1 MKYEE
6 FVTKLGT
13 RYDIINGELT
23 ESPSGL
29 FVVSEEFKD
38 YSIYINKQNLT
49 ASIIAPRLSYI
60 AREYKIKVRDCV
72 SLIIDWYKHN
82 RNLDWTIDYN
92 RISISKYLDYY
103 LNGIDGLLI
112 DYGFTE
118 VADKTNLELGDWL
131 IYKLDDVEV
140 VNTTMYYGNGK
151 ILQQLPDK
159 LSSIDPI
166 DFTKVVRVYRYGN

>member
-6 FVTKLGT
+6 YVTKLGT

-38 YSIYINKQNLT
+38 YTIYINKQNLT
-49 ASIIAPRLSYI
+49 VSIIAPRLSYI
-60 AREYKIKVRDCV
+60 GREYKLKVRDCV
-72 SLIIDWYKHN
+72 SIIIDWYKHN
-82 RNLDWTIDYN
+82 RNIDWTSDYN

-103 LNGIDGLLI
+103 VNKIDNLLI
-112 DYGFTE
+112 EYGFIE
-118 VADKTNLELGDWL
+118 VEDKINLEIGDWL
-131 IYKLDDVEV
+131 IYKIDNQGA
-140 VNTTMYYGNGK
+140 VNTAMYYGNDK
-151 ILQQLPDK
+151 ILQQLPNK

-166 DFTKVVRVYRYGN
+166 DFAKVVRVYRYDN

>member
-6 FVTKLGT
+6 YVTKLGT

-38 YSIYINKQNLT
+38 YTIYINKQNLT
-49 ASIIAPRLSYI
+49 ATMIAPRLAYI
-60 AREYKIKVRDCV
+60 GREYRIKVRDCI

-82 RNLDWTIDYN
+82 RNIDWTRDYN
-92 RISISKYLDYY
+92 GISISKYLDYY
-103 LNGIDGLLI
+103 QNGVDSLLI
-112 DYGFTE
+112 QYGFTE
-118 VADKTNLELGDWL
+118 VEDKTNLEIGDFL
-131 IYKLDDVEV
+131 IYKIDDTQF
-140 VNTTMYYGNGK
+140 VNTSMYYGNGK

-166 DFTKVVRVYRYGN
+166 DFTKIVRVYRYGN